1 MKPIRSNELEFFKEL
16 IKDKFYDK
24 QEQIQS
30 EIHFE
35 ADKLSEKKKSTFA
48 KECGVDK
55 DIKQLDKV
63 NQQYLDFIRTK
74 SVVEQKLLDKVSQ
87 MANVISN
94 RLERLAKARQWDTN
108 FIKFNAKEDGVEYF
122 TNKLDEVCY
131 QEAKEHIKKGHKLYH
146 ALKEKRDNCKVI
158 VHTGSDINSTVKTL
172 QKEMASADIKL
183 AIPEQLLQIAVK

>member
-55 DIKQLDKV
+55 DLKQLDKV

-158 VHTGSDINSTVKTL
+158 VHTGSDINSTVKAL